1 MLMILHKYVKTELTE
16 IESFIIN
23 DALNAYE
30 PVKDDELSANI
41 SKNLKEFFNSLDSV
55 LSDARWVNKHKIQIK
70 LRNDEPEVLIRAL
83 KSYKKTNDKIIKT
96 SNEKEASRDRK
107 VGFVYH
113 VYYQDIDRLI
123 VGLDEI
129 NIALKSSWV
138 YDIGY
143 E

>member
-1 MLMILHKYVKTELTE
+1 MLMLLSKYIKTELTE

-30 PVKDDELSANI
+30 SSKDDALFA
-41 SKNLKEFFNSLDSV
+41 KAKDLKEFFNSLDSV
-55 LSDARWVNKHKIQIK
+55 LSDARWVSKQKIQIR
-70 LRNDEPEVLIRAL
+70 LRGSEPEVLIRIL
-83 KSYKKTNDKIIKT
+83 RSYRKTNDKIVRT

-107 VGFVYH
+107 IDFIYH

-138 YDIGY
+138 DDVGY

>member
-96 SNEKEASRDRK
+96 SNEKEASRDRE